1 VPSLPAR
8 PSGEHLRKE
17 AKRLARDRSL
27 HLADAQ
33 RDLAR
38 DYGFPSWPALMRH
51 VETLRAQRAGDS
63 PLIIAVRAGDL
74 DDVRRLLD
82 AGANPRVGGNG
93 ESPLHA
99 AARRGPLAVVETLIT
114 AGAVEWQPDAKG
126 RTPLD
131 VARTSRARDRN
142 AIVALLDR
150 TQIADPSFRAAV
162 AAVQRGD
169 VARLAAL
176 LDAEPRLLHDRIQDP
191 AAYRASNRCDYF
203 LDPKLFW
210 FIANNPHRIDHLPA
224 NIVAVARTMLE
235 RGVERADLDAAL
247 ALVMTSQSARE
258 DGHQRALTELLLDA
272 GATPLPDVIL
282 VTAGQRQ
289 TEILRLLLA
298 RGVPMSPVI
307 AATLGEVDALRTLLG
322 GADHDTVQAAFA
334 AAVLNRQLEA
344 TRLALD
350 AGADVDAFLPIHP
363 HSTALHQAA
372 DNDDLPMLRLVLAHG
387 ARTDILDTMWGGN
400 ARDWAEHGDRLAA
413 QALLE
418 EAMRSGASTSNGQMA
433 NGRGDRRS
441 TT

>member
-1 VPSLPAR
+1 VPTLPAR

-27 HLADAQ
+27 QLADAQ

-38 DYGFPSWPALMRH
+38 DYGFPSWSALMRH
-51 VETLRAQRAGDS
+51 VETLRAQRAGET

-74 DDVRRLLD
+74 DEVRRLLD
-82 AGANPRVGGNG
+82 AGANPRIGGGG
-93 ESPLHA
+93 ETPLHA
-99 AARRGPLAVVETLIT
+99 AARRGPLALVELLIS
-114 AGAVEWQPDAKG
+114 AGAVGWQPDAKG
-126 RTPLD
+126 RTPLEI
-131 VARTSRARDRN
+131 ARTSRARDRN

-150 TQIADPSFRAAV
+150 THIADPSFRAAV
-162 AAVQRGD
+162 AALQHGD

-191 AAYRASNRCDYF
+191 AAYRASNRYDYF

-210 FIANNPHRIDHLPA
+210 FIANNPHRVDHLPA
-224 NIVAVARTMLE
+224 NIVEVARTMLE

-247 ALVMTSQSARE
+247 ALVMTSQSARDE
-258 DGHQRALTELLLDA
+258 GHQRALTELLLDA
-272 GATPLPDVIL
+272 GATPVPDVML

-307 AATLGEVDALRTLLG
+307 AATLGEVDVLPALLAD
-322 GADHDTVQAAFA
+322 ADHDTVQAAFA
-334 AAVLNRQLEA
+334 TAVLNRHLEA
-344 TRLALD
+344 ARLALD

-372 DNDDLPMLRLVLAHG
+372 DNDDLPMLRLLLARG
-387 ARTDILDTMWGGN
+387 AHTDILDTMWGGT
-400 ARDWAEHGDRLAA
+400 ARDWAEHGGRLAA
-413 QALLE
+413 QTLLE
-418 EAMRSGASTSNGQMA
+418 EVMREAGPSDAKR
-433 NGRGDRRS
+433 RGDG
-441 TT
+441 